1 MARKSRKG
9 KNYKTIEQQL
19 QNKTTV
25 NKTTGCWVKQV
36 KSKKNH
42 RGYVKVRVTRNGEN
56 KLVSAHRVSYE
67 LYNGPIPKGKCVMHT
82 CNVRNCW
89 NPYHLTVGTDKDNAQ
104 QMCNEGRH
112 RNRFSIET
120 LGPVKKIL

>member
-9 KNYKTIEQQL
+9 QNYKTLEQQL

-25 NKTTGCWVKQV
+25 NKTTGCWIKPAQNNP
-36 KSKKNH
+36 K
-42 RGYVKVRVTRNGEN
+42 GYVKIRVTKNGET
-56 KLVSAHRVSYE
+56 KIMGAHRVSYE
-67 LYNGPIPKGKCVMHT
+67 LYNGPIPEGKCVMHT

-104 QMCNEGRH
+104 QMVAEGRC

-120 LGPVKKIL
+120 LGPVQKTL